1 MRIPFLWMPHMEATL
16 TLEDVCSLLKISTQ
30 TGRNRLS
37 RGEPMPPSFRTGR
50 RRLFLASMVN
60 EWLLARA
67 QGHALPQPPLAPE
80 ISRRGRPRNESSRLA

>member
-1 MRIPFLWMPHMEATL
+1 MEATL

-60 EWLLARA
+60 DWILERARA
-67 QGHALPQPPLAPE
+67 PGAQQPDAE
-80 ISRRGRPRNESSRLA
+80 FVRRGRPRNESPRLA